1 MASARSWALG
11 LAVLPLVA
19 CKAKP
24 GTDSPDRDVRSWTIA
39 EIEAELAR
47 TDQELAG
54 EGIMIA
60 MATPMVAPPNVPG
73 PAVEEP
79 AAEEPVADEPGTEP
93 EGDDDGSGVSD
104 PPEPTAHP
112 SEPMPTTAPTSVYE
126 GELLGAESPSVDSSV
141 QRREGR
147 QRASSRSRRDT
158 DTRCERVCRLAEA
171 TCELETQICELA
183 ARHPDEP
190 RYAQACAR
198 ADQQCEAA
206 SQACQRCEE

>member
-1 MASARSWALG
+1 MASASYWVLG

-19 CKAKP
+19 CKLE
-24 GTDSPDRDVRSWTIA
+24 GGSDSPDRDVRGWTIA

-60 MATPMVAPPNVPG
+60 MATPAEASFDVPG

-79 AAEEPVADEPGTEP
+79 AAEEPGTEP
-93 EGDDDGSGVSD
+93 EPAGDDDGAGVSL
-104 PPEPTAHP
+104 PPDSP
-112 SEPMPTTAPTSVYE
+112 SEPPTPSVAPTSVYE
-126 GELLGAESPSVDSSV
+126 GELLGAESSTIDAPALE
-141 QRREGR
+141 RREGR
-147 QRASSRSRRDT
+147 RRMSSRSRRDT

-206 SQACQRCEE
+206 SQACERCEE

>member
-1 MASARSWALG
+1 MASASYWVLG

-19 CKAKP
+19 CKPKA
-24 GTDSPDRDVRSWTIA
+24 GSDSPDRDVRGWTIA

-60 MATPMVAPPNVPG
+60 MATPTGASPGVPG

-79 AAEEPVADEPGTEP
+79 AAEEPGIEP
-93 EGDDDGSGVSD
+93 EPTGDDDGAGASL
-104 PPEPTAHP
+104 PPEPTTQP
-112 SEPMPTTAPTSVYE
+112 PEPTTPSVAPTSVYE
-126 GELLGAESPSVDSSV
+126 GELLGAESSPADAPALE
-141 QRREGR
+141 RHEGR
-147 QRASSRSRRDT
+147 RRVSSRSRRDA

-183 ARHPDEP
+183 ARHLDEP

-198 ADQQCEAA
+198 AEQQCDAA
-206 SQACQRCEE
+206 SRACERCEE